1 MVAIRLPLFFGNIQN
16 KFCHCLNPDAPDEKD
31 LPDYAEIPGKA
42 TLCLACDLA
51 VTLVYYMGGVSGCI
65 FPINSS
71 FLYRLE
77 YVISS
82 LSSASFAILRMTFF
96 KDSTTPLLD
105 ELSKTDELEVSALE
119 LGTSE
124 LRLAVTLDKEP
135 PSTLDEEPSLD

>member
-1 MVAIRLPLFFGNIQN
+1 
-16 KFCHCLNPDAPDEKD
+16 
-31 LPDYAEIPGKA
+31 
-42 TLCLACDLA
+42 
-51 VTLVYYMGGVSGCI
+51 
-65 FPINSS
+65 
-71 FLYRLE
+71 
-77 YVISS
+77 
-82 LSSASFAILRMTFF
+82 MTFF